1 MQIRSRTATTAL
13 VLMLS
18 LGGTLAAC
26 GGGSDDE
33 SDTSTSTSAPSA
45 SADSDPTTDAP
56 ATEAE
61 PEGDSGGDKPS
72 RDDVVAGYVKAVGGG
87 TTNAETDAVLEKS
100 AKCVVGEL
108 YDKASA
114 ETLRALA
121 DSDLASISPDDAKLF
136 GDASGTC
143 ASAGS

>member
-18 LGGTLAAC
+18 MGGTLAAC
-26 GGGSDDE
+26 GGSSDDGG
-33 SDTSTSTSAPSA
+33 TSEPSSAPAS
-45 SADSDPTTDAP
+45 SADSDPTTEAP

-61 PEGDSGGDKPS
+61 PEGDSDGDKPS
-72 RDDVVAGYVKAVGGG
+72 REDVVAGYVKAVGGG

-100 AKCVVGEL
+100 AKCVVDEL

-121 DSDLASISPDDAKLF
+121 DSDLASINPDDAKLF